1 MRILVIGKDGQ
12 LGKSIKKICIK
23 SEKIKNFTF
32 VGRQELNLNNTSNI
46 LGYFKDKKFDVIVNC
61 AAYTNV
67 EKAEE
72 ETELSNQINN
82 IAVTELAKIAF
93 AKKIRFIHISTDY
106 VFDGKNKSLYREKD
120 STNPLNVYGKTKL
133 DGEKAIQEFMPVNGT
148 IIRTSWLYSEYGTNF
163 VQKILQQ
170 GIKKKEVSVVHDQIG
185 SPTFAKDLALAILK
199 IINQKGYIINDEE
212 TNIYHFANTGN
223 ISWYGFAKEI
233 FKIKNINCKVNPVSS
248 SEYPTVSKRPKNSS
262 LDSNKIRERFDL
274 KELSWNDSLEK
285 YLTSTKN

>member
-106 VFDGKNKSLYREKD
+106 VFDGKNKRPYKEKD
-120 STNPLNVYGKTKL
+120 FTNPLNVYGKTKL

-170 GIKKKEVSVVHDQIG
+170 GIKKKEVSVVNDQIG

-223 ISWYGFAKEI
+223 ISWYAFTKEI

-248 SEYPTVSKRPKNSS
+248 LEYPTLAKRPKNSS
-262 LDSNKIRERFDL
+262 MDSNKIIERFDL
-274 KELSWNDSLEK
+274 KESSWNDSLEK
-285 YLTSTKN
+285 CLIII